1 MNLLKTIRKK
11 RYKVPLGLFD
21 DPGYLNWIFDKE
33 KMFDSKHRDYISNY
47 VFLELPINV
56 YKIPEKQLMKF
67 ADRPKPKHNPD
78 LWNWMFDIETKMR
91 LKITESLIN
100 KYIRNLKIK
109 RLWKRI

>member
-78 LWNWMFDIETKMR
+78 LWNWMFDIETKM
-91 LKITESLIN
+91 SLRSQ
-100 KYIRNLKIK
+100 RN
-109 RLWKRI
+109 

>member
-33 KMFDSKHRDYISNY
+33 KMFEPKHRDYISNY
-47 VFLELPINV
+47 VFLQLPINV
-56 YKIPEKQLMKF
+56 YEIPDKQLMKF

-78 LWNWMFDIETKMR
+78 LWNWYFEVETELR
-91 LKITESLIN
+91 LKITERIIN
-100 KYIRNLKIK
+100 KYIKKLKIK
-109 RLWKRI
+109 RLWKI

>member
-33 KMFDSKHRDYISNY
+33 KMFEPKHRDYISNY
-47 VFLELPINV
+47 VFLQLPINV
-56 YKIPEKQLMKF
+56 YEIPDKQLMKF

-78 LWNWMFDIETKMR
+78 LWNWYFEVETNLR
-91 LKITESLIN
+91 LKITERIIN
-100 KYIRNLKIK
+100 KYIKKLKIK
-109 RLWKRI
+109 RLWKM

>member
-33 KMFDSKHRDYISNY
+33 KMFEPKHRDYISNY
-47 VFLELPINV
+47 VFLQLPINV
-56 YKIPEKQLMKF
+56 YEIPDKQLMKF

-78 LWNWMFDIETKMR
+78 LWNWYFEVETNLR
-91 LKITESLIN
+91 LKITERIIN
-100 KYIRNLKIK
+100 KYIKKLKIK
-109 RLWKRI
+109 RLWKI